1 MHSSPRKKTMRTMF
15 EADRH
20 SASAIASISVR
31 SSGDRRSGKDPPAT
45 LFLGVRARC
54 VFCTCVI
61 VVYCDLLSVREKH
74 CGMKFRTSQEI

>member
-1 MHSSPRKKTMRTMF
+1 MF

-54 VFCTCVI
+54 EFCACVI
-61 VVYCDLLSVREKH
+61 VVYCDLLSVCGKH
-74 CGMKFRTSQEI
+74 YENSSSHCQMVFYEL

>member
-1 MHSSPRKKTMRTMF
+1 MRTMF

-61 VVYCDLLSVREKH
+61 VVYCDLLSVCGKH
-74 CGMKFRTSQEI
+74 YENSSSHCQTVFYEL

>member
-1 MHSSPRKKTMRTMF
+1 MRTMF

-54 VFCTCVI
+54 VFCACVI
-61 VVYCDLLSVREKH
+61 VVYCDLLSVCGKQYENNSSH
-74 CGMKFRTSQEI
+74 CQTVFYEL